1 MISLYI
7 ILIINTSLNYIDFS
21 REKMDNEKKILI
33 LPFLLVVG
41 RVMAPKDVHP
51 LIPDAIEGM
60 DLESGR

>member
-1 MISLYI
+1 
-7 ILIINTSLNYIDFS
+7 
-21 REKMDNEKKILI
+21 MDNEKKILI